1 VSAPTISSKSTPA
14 RGVPLS
20 ARCLIGL
27 VLFTTW
33 AVIGCGA
40 PATTVTGIVT
50 FDGEPTPGASIQFYP
65 ADGKGQPAGGT
76 TDDFG
81 RFRVVVSSGRQKVV
95 ISKREVT
102 RFVEDKNDLVD
113 GGTKIV
119 EELLPARYAAIATTP
134 LTADPVAGQTTT
146 LDFALTSTPD

>member
-1 VSAPTISSKSTPA
+1 MCAPTRSAKTAPA
-14 RGVPLS
+14 RGIRLG
-20 ARCLIGL
+20 AHYLTGL

-50 FDGEPTPGASIQFYP
+50 FDGEPIDAANIQFYP
-65 ADGKGQPAGGT
+65 ANGKGQPAGGT

-81 RFRVVVSSGRQKVV
+81 RFRLAVSPGLQRVV

-119 EELLPARYAAIATTP
+119 EELLPARYAAVATTP
-134 LTADPVAGQTTT
+134 HTAEPVAGQTTT

>member
-1 VSAPTISSKSTPA
+1 MCAPTRSAKTASA
-14 RGVPLS
+14 RGIRLG
-20 ARCLIGL
+20 AHYLIGL

-33 AVIGCGA
+33 AVIGCGT
-40 PATTVTGIVT
+40 PATTVTGTVT
-50 FDGEPTPGASIQFYP
+50 SDGEPTPGASIQFYP

-113 GGTKIV
+113 GGTQIV
-119 EELLPARYAAIATTP
+119 EELLPARYAAVATTP

-146 LDFALTSTPD
+146 IDFALTSAPD